1 MFRIIRLNGYGLE
14 CKNLFKCGFCK
25 CLMEEDAKGL
35 ERRAIFYTV
44 YRRLPGEK
52 ALKTPDGT
60 IFAYYLTDNLDDL
73 VEKTD
78 ADRGLYL
85 KAMRRGRYPTFS
97 EPIDIESEVDLLNYN
112 VPTHL
117 VGDFSRIKTCT
128 TFLNSAVIIYSV
140 RLAEEIRMKK
150 ALARKVIRE

>member
-1 MFRIIRLNGYGLE
+1 
-14 CKNLFKCGFCK
+14 
-25 CLMEEDAKGL
+25 MEEDAKGL

-78 ADRGLYL
+78 ADRGRYL
-85 KAMRRGRYPTFS
+85 KAMRRGKYPTFS
-97 EPIDIESEVDLLNYN
+97 GPINIESEVDLLNYN
-112 VPTHL
+112 VPARL